1 MLRNVRQRA
10 FGFSEDIV
18 LTSLVLLTRCRFSV
32 SIAAGAGECA
42 LLEKCRSVLRRRMFA
57 SRSCEKGKMPEF
69 ESEKF
74 EKCWKSTEIIREY
87 QRMLFTFGD
96 MEVPYVLVAEHGR
109 YKDRAVIT
117 KGVVM
122 LQRPQIL
129 LPSQYGGPQF
139 QEGFELANAIPPDA
153 AYLLRAMQL
162 PYSQISNR
170 PIAEEYMEYGSLQSV
185 LDRFDTEMENQEDME
200 TGLIKGARNGADI
213 SLMRYSLGLAI
224 KSAPGNVKEFF
235 EHLRRQ
241 RGEPIRPDERVTDE
255 DIRRLF
261 G

>member
-1 MLRNVRQRA
+1 MSELGRN
-10 FGFSEDIV
+10 
-18 LTSLVLLTRCRFSV
+18 
-32 SIAAGAGECA
+32 
-42 LLEKCRSVLRRRMFA
+42 
-57 SRSCEKGKMPEF
+57 
-69 ESEKF
+69 KF
-74 EKCWKSTEIIREY
+74 EECWRATEVIREY

-96 MEVPYVLVAEHGR
+96 MEVPYVLVTEHDR
-109 YKDRAVIT
+109 FKDRAIVR

-122 LQRPQIL
+122 LQKPQIF
-129 LPSQYGGPQF
+129 LPSHYGGPEF
-139 QEGFELANAIPPDA
+139 QEGFEHADAIPPEA
-153 AYLLRAMQL
+153 TFLLRAMQL

-170 PIAEEYMEYGSLQSV
+170 PVARENMEYGSLQSV
-185 LDRFDTEMENQEDME
+185 LDRFEKELENQDDTE
-200 TGLIKGARNGADI
+200 TGLIKGPSYGADI

-241 RGEPIRPDERVTDE
+241 RGEPIRADEKITDE